1 MLKIVSLQDEI
12 LELTELSEITTAP
25 TWIDATKITAEEAKI
40 LQQKFE
46 LHPLTTED
54 LIKPRTRIKM
64 ELFPKYS
71 FCVFYSLQKSRQLKT
86 LEVDVILSKNL
97 LITSHIDSIPA
108 ITELQL
114 DHKQLQYLLSKG
126 TDFLFYHFLDQA
138 VDSFFPVM
146 DGIDTEI
153 EAAERL
159 IAEGVSSAVLSKIT
173 SLRKKVIYLKKI
185 TIALREKISLLTK
198 GDYPFISRKVVPY
211 FRDISNNSIR
221 IFETI
226 ENYRESVSNLSELYL
241 STVSNN
247 TNEIMKVL
255 SVIATTALPLTVI
268 SGIYGTNFEFL
279 PGASASY
286 GFWIMIALMIVVM
299 STMLLYFRKRGWF

>member
-1 MLKIVSLQDEI
+1 MLG
-12 LELTELSEITTAP
+12 
-25 TWIDATKITAEEAKI
+25 
-40 LQQKFE
+40 F
-46 LHPLTTED
+46 
-54 LIKPRTRIKM
+54 TRNM
-64 ELFPKYS
+64 E
-71 FCVFYSLQKSRQLKT
+71 R
-86 LEVDVILSKNL
+86 
-97 LITSHIDSIPA
+97 IPA